1 MNNYPFLDYIEE
13 PNKET
18 SYKKASEL
26 GYYDPYD
33 NFLVGESGGF
43 LLNIDANAKFVN
55 TELLQ
60 EVGIYYDKHK
70 VFTNYKVD
78 SIPHRQFRKREQYRR
93 KNGFDAPCLQL
104 EDGTIKNIHITGS
117 HYNFL
122 NYVRIEQLDKRTIT
136 KGNTNTAKKYYAR
149 PLFIDSQWWVFN
161 ILEFAEKNGFHLLI
175 DKTRRGG
182 FSYMMAAD
190 SANAVNCESRKVVI
204 HVAADKK
211 YLTQTG
217 GLTDF
222 AVNDLKFYE
231 ENTPF
236 VRGIFSSVKS
246 DFRLGYKLANGVEA
260 DKSWRSS
267 LISVSAAN
275 NPDCAIGKDAVKVKV
290 EEVSTMDNF
299 DEFMNVT
306 EPAMRTGAYTTGM
319 LCAWGTA
326 TSGNMQVFE
335 QNFYDVKG
343 FNFMPFENVWDKDSR
358 NETCGFFKP
367 YCWGLQGE
375 IDGVAGVD
383 KDGNSNIRVG
393 LEIAKRERIK
403 KKETVKKYS
412 DYINYLGQYANFPSE
427 SFSSASE
434 NIFSSEELSAWEDRL
449 RVDSDLH
456 FYVDG
461 MLELNDA
468 NKVVFKSNAKLAS
481 EGKKTYDYII
491 GVPRRGY
498 EDPHGCIRRW
508 FAPEYEEITT
518 SDGKHI
524 KQIPEGLYSINYDPV
539 GVNKDKDEITNKHS
553 HNSIMVWMNP
563 HYLNG
568 YKQKMVATYYGRPDT
583 LEEADKICYYLAVY
597 YNCVGTTNVEVNRG
611 ETVSNFRKWNAL
623 KFLSCEPLEVFD
635 ASFKGK
641 INTTY
646 GYNISGEQHKLDCVR
661 LTKEF
666 LYEEIGKD
674 EFGNPIRNFHRI
686 YDYQTIIEVKKW
698 SNKGNYDRVSSILL
712 RGIEWKAMK
721 LNAEDELNHR
731 KDLDVANLEEN
742 DILARDWFVIIPP
755 IIIIG
760 LCLINN
766 ICF

>member
-1 MNNYPFLDYIEE
+1 MNSYPFLDYIEE
-13 PNKET
+13 RDKLKH
-18 SYKKASEL
+18 YKKASEL

-33 NFLVGESGGF
+33 YFLIGDSGGF
-43 LLNIDANAKFVN
+43 LMNIDANAKFIN
-55 TELLQ
+55 TELFQ
-60 EVGIYYDKHK
+60 EVGLYFDKHK
-70 VFTNYKVD
+70 KYTSYKVD
-78 SIPHRQFRKREQYRR
+78 SIPHRQFRRREQYRR
-93 KNGFDAPCLQL
+93 KHGFDAPCLL
-104 EDGTIKNIHITGS
+104 CADGSIKTVHITGS

-122 NYVRIEQLDKRTIT
+122 NYCRIEQLDQSSIVNGKVA
-136 KGNTNTAKKYYAR
+136 TAKKHYAR

-161 ILEFAEKNGFHLLI
+161 IMEFAEKNGFHLLI

-204 HVAADKK
+204 HVAVDKK

-246 DFRLGYKLANGVEA
+246 DFRLGYKLPSGVEA
-260 DKSWRSS
+260 DKSWRSA

-343 FNFMPFENVWDKDSR
+343 FNFMPFENVWDRDCR

-375 IDGVAGVD
+375 IDGVPGVD
-383 KDGNSNIRVG
+383 KDGNSNILIG
-393 LEIAKRERIK
+393 LEIARRERLK
-403 KKETVKKYS
+403 KKESVKKYS
-412 DYINYLGQYANFPSE
+412 DYINYLGQYANFPAE

-461 MLELNDA
+461 MLEINH
-468 NKVVFKSNAKLAS
+468 NNVVEFKTNARLHA
-481 EGKKTYDYII
+481 EGKKTYDYIL
-491 GVPRRGY
+491 GVPRRGH

-508 FAPEYEEITT
+508 FAPEYEEIAEQ
-518 SDGKHI
+518 SKLV
-524 KQIPEGLYSINYDPV
+524 KRIPAGLYSINYDPV
-539 GVNKDKDEITNKHS
+539 GIDKNKDEVTYKHS

-563 HYLNG
+563 HPLNG
-568 YKQKMVATYYGRPDT
+568 FKQKLVCTYYGRPDT
-583 LEEADKICYYLAVY
+583 LEEADRICYLLARY
-597 YNCVGTTNVEVNRG
+597 YNCLGTTNVEVNRG

-623 KFLSCEPLEVFD
+623 QYLSCEPLYVWD

-641 INTTY
+641 VNTTY
-646 GYNISGEQHKLDCVR
+646 GFNISGEQHKLDCVR

-674 EFGNPIRNFHRI
+674 EQGNPIRNFHRI
-686 YDYQTIIEVKKW
+686 YDYQTILELKKW
-698 SNKGNYDRVSSILL
+698 SVKGNYDRVSSMLL
-712 RGIEWKAMK
+712 RGIEWKGFNILA
-721 LNAEDELNHR
+721 ADELEHR
-731 KDLDVANLEEN
+731 KDLTPENLDDN
-742 DILARDWFVIIPP
+742 DILNRPWF
-755 IIIIG
+755 
-760 LCLINN
+760 
-766 ICF
+766 

>member
-18 SYKKASEL
+18 NYKKASEL

-481 EGKKTYDYII
+481 EGKKIYDYII
-491 GVPRRGY
+491 GVPRRGH

-641 INTTY
+641 VNTTY

-674 EFGNPIRNFHRI
+674 EFGNTIRNFHRI
-686 YDYQTIIEVKKW
+686 YDYQTILELKKW
-698 SNKGNYDRVSSILL
+698 SSKGNYDRVSSILL

-731 KDLDVANLEEN
+731 RDLDVDNLDTN
-742 DILARDWFVIIPP
+742 DILSRDWY
-755 IIIIG
+755 
-760 LCLINN
+760 
-766 ICF
+766 